1 MRYKVTHVVVPDRQ
15 AVIQGARALLRPL
28 VSLLLRCGL
37 TWREFA
43 ELSRTVFVEVASHE
57 YGLRGRPTNV
67 ARVAIL
73 TGIGRR
79 DVGRIRA
86 ELQVAGPRLPN
97 QTTDATR
104 LLSGWHQDREFLD
117 GSGQPRELMVVDG
130 GASFTA
136 LARRYAPDV
145 PASAMLKELL
155 RVGAVVELPAGQLRA
170 VRRFYQPTPFDP
182 QWFLNAGSVYADL
195 GVNIN
200 HNLAVVSSGE
210 PTRFLGR
217 ATDSSIDAAA
227 VAEFQVF
234 LEQEGQQFLERVD
247 AWLGVH
253 RRTGPPAD
261 GRRAVR
267 LGVGLFMI
275 KGDPDKESGNE

>member
-1 MRYKVTHVVVPDRQ
+1 MAIPDRQ
-15 AVIQGARALLRPL
+15 AVTQGARALLRPL
-28 VSLLLRCGL
+28 ASLLLRCGL

-43 ELSRTVFVEVASHE
+43 ELSRTVFVEVASRE
-57 YGLRGRPTNV
+57 YGLRGRPTNI

-86 ELQVAGPRLPN
+86 EREAVGPSLPN

-104 LLSGWHQDREFLD
+104 LLSGWHQDPEFLGAD
-117 GSGQPRELMVVDG
+117 GRPHELAVEGG
-130 GASFTA
+130 GASFET

-145 PASAMLKELL
+145 PASAMLKELR
-155 RVGAVVELPAGQLRA
+155 RVGAVIEQPAGRLRA
-170 VRRFYQPTPFDP
+170 ARRFYQPMALDP
-182 QWFLNAGSVYADL
+182 QWFLNAGSVFADL

-200 HNLAVVSSGE
+200 HNLAAGNDSGK

-217 ATDSSIDAAA
+217 ATDSSVDAAA
-227 VAEFQVF
+227 VADFQAF

-247 AWLGVH
+247 AWLTRH
-253 RRTGPPAD
+253 RRSDAAPD
-261 GRRAVR
+261 GRRVVR
-267 LGVGLFMI
+267 LGVGVFMI